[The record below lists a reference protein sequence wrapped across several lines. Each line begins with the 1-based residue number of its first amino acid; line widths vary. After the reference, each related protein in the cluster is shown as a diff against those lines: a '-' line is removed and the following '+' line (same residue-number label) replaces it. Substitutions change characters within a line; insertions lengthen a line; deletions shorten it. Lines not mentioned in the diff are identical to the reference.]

1 MNDILVSIIIV
12 NYNTCPLTCACI
24 DSIFQNVHSCK
35 FEVIL
40 VDNAS
45 SDNSIIEI
53 KRRYASSVKLV
64 ASDSNLGFGRANN
77 LGVKHAFGQYL
88 FLLNSE
94 TVLRNAPFSN
104 NLELLQ
110 RR

>member
-1 MNDILVSIIIV
+1 MNAIIVSIIIV

-53 KRRYASSVKLV
+53 KIRYAT
-64 ASDSNLGFGRANN
+64 SDKYKARDYNLGFGLANN
-77 LGVKHAFGQYL
+77 FGVKHAF
-88 FLLNSE
+88 
-94 TVLRNAPFSN
+94 
-104 NLELLQ
+104 
-110 RR
+110 